1 MQHCTSY
8 KNLGTS
14 YNKLAFILP
23 FRIKAIPSYL
33 LNKKV
38 IKMCK
43 KEKVTV
49 MKMKVDE
56 CPPAEI
62 IGILIVNR

>member
-23 FRIKAIPSYL
+23 FRIKAISSYL
-33 LNKKV
+33 FIKMSKKV
-38 IKMCK
+38 
-43 KEKVTV
+43 KVTV
-49 MKMKVDE
+49 MKMEVDE